1 VKNEIMTIVRF
12 IRSSEES
19 TFMDMSTDNLDIME
33 FFVSM
38 LIVGIGVALL
48 ATGIFTSYFGAG
60 KSQKIG
66 FALLFL
72 GAITLALVID
82 MAFGTIGIMPEQFE
96 RTTFEDALISG
107 VSALS
112 GMIIGMFMILFVL
125 MKVDTVD
132 DLEDLDLEDLE
143 DLDLDEELKKLEEEL
158 NQADNNEE
166 DNSEED
172 K

>member
-1 VKNEIMTIVRF
+1 
-12 IRSSEES
+12 
-19 TFMDMSTDNLDIME
+19 MDMTSNYDVME

-48 ATGIFTSYFGAG
+48 ATGMFTSYFGAG

-72 GAITLALVID
+72 GAISLTLVID
-82 MAFGTIGIMPEQFE
+82 MALGNIGIMPDQFNDSK
-96 RTTFEDALISG
+96 FMDGLVSG
-107 VSALS
+107 VAAL
-112 GMIIGMFMILFVL
+112 GGVILGMFVILFVL

-158 NQADNNEE
+158 NQADN
-166 DNSEED
+166 DNDTSEE
-172 K
+172 KE

>member
-1 VKNEIMTIVRF
+1 
-12 IRSSEES
+12 
-19 TFMDMSTDNLDIME
+19 MDMTSNYDVME

-48 ATGIFTSYFGAG
+48 ATGMFTSYFGAG

-72 GAITLALVID
+72 GAISLTLVID
-82 MAFGTIGIMPEQFE
+82 MALGNIGIMPDQFNDSK
-96 RTTFEDALISG
+96 FMDGLVSGIAALG
-107 VSALS
+107 
-112 GMIIGMFMILFVL
+112 GMILGMFVVLFVL

-158 NQADNNEE
+158 NQSDN
-166 DNSEED
+166 DNDTSEE
-172 K
+172 KE

>member
-1 VKNEIMTIVRF
+1 
-12 IRSSEES
+12 
-19 TFMDMSTDNLDIME
+19 MDMTSNYDVME

-48 ATGIFTSYFGAG
+48 ATGLFTSYFGAG

-72 GAITLALVID
+72 GAVSLALVID
-82 MAFGTIGIMPEQFE
+82 MALGTIGIMPNQFNE
-96 RTTFEDALISG
+96 ATFMDALTSG
-107 VSALS
+107 VAALS
-112 GMIIGMFMILFVL
+112 GMIVGMFVILFVL

-143 DLDLDEELKKLEEEL
+143 DLDLDDELKKLEEEL
-158 NQADNNEE
+158 NQDSDEEADDGDGKSE
-166 DNSEED
+166 D
-172 K
+172 